1 MAQVEL
7 LKKTGKY
14 IDKNDGQEKPFTN
27 FYVRCGDE
35 LVPVQPCYFPDKETG
50 KDNQYNGRKAVLK
63 AYASVLPEKAEA
75 PKT

>member
-14 IDKNDGQEKPFTN
+14 IDKNDGTEKPFTN
-27 FYVRCGDE
+27 FYVRCGDD
-35 LVPVQPCYFPDKETG
+35 LVPVQPCYFPDRETG
-50 KDNQYNGRKAVLK
+50 KDYQYNGRKAVLK
-63 AYASVLPEKAEA
+63 AFASVLPDKADT